1 MKGKILKFLFLGT
14 ILFNFI
20 GCTNNPNGTYAR
32 MNDAYNRKNKTEG
45 RSMVFDT
52 FVATTLMNYPE
63 LIPSIGIGK
72 SKTHTKSSNSSD
84 TVSNTLSNSQ
94 TTYFSNGMGSSGSV
108 TTSQSVTK
116 TQTSSRTKTKSK
128 SVSGGIE
135 LTPNLDFYL
144 K

>member
-1 MKGKILKFLFLGT
+1 MKEKILKFLFLGMV
-14 ILFNFI
+14 LFNFI
-20 GCTNNPNGTYAR
+20 GCTNNSNGTYAK

-63 LIPSIGIGK
+63 LIPRIGK
-72 SKTHTKSSNSSD
+72 SKTRTNSSNKVD

-94 TTYFSNGMGSSGSV
+94 TTYFSNGSM

-116 TQTSSRTKTKSK
+116 TQTTSKSKTKSRTI
-128 SVSGGIE
+128 SGGID
-135 LTPNLDFYL
+135 LVPNLDFYL